1 MTTHCLLLFSRPRDQ
16 FFQSL
21 QIQRSRHEFGSDDK
35 ARCPG
40 DAEITRE
47 ATVLLDDGLPFGIG
61 HVGFQPLSIQA
72 HLLSNRQNRFFGHV
86 TIGRELRFVEG
97 LMRDELAAVT
107 QRALAVLSREHQEIL
122 RLVFYEELPY
132 EEISVLLRIPINTVK
147 TRVFYA
153 KQRLKEQ
160 LERMGQRESIR

>member
-1 MTTHCLLLFSRPRDQ
+1 M
-16 FFQSL
+16 
-21 QIQRSRHEFGSDDK
+21 
-35 ARCPG
+35 
-40 DAEITRE
+40 
-47 ATVLLDDGLPFGIG
+47 
-61 HVGFQPLSIQA
+61 
-72 HLLSNRQNRFFGHV
+72 
-86 TIGRELRFVEG
+86 RFVEG